1 MEAVFGLLENRIG
14 VEFEDFLADFFA
26 AVGWQAVEH
35 DVVLGGVGEQI
46 GIHLEAGEL
55 EFFFL
60 LILLAHR
67 EPDIGVDDMSAVDR
81 DLRIIADRDI
91 WRVELREKFRRWL
104 AGWR

>member
-35 DVVLGGVGEQI
+35 DVVLGGIGEQI
-46 GIHLEAGEL
+46 GIHLEAGEF
-55 EFFFL
+55 EFLFL

-67 EPDIGVDDMSAVDR
+67 EPDVGVDHMSAADG

-91 WRVELREKFRRWL
+91 RRIELREKLRRRL